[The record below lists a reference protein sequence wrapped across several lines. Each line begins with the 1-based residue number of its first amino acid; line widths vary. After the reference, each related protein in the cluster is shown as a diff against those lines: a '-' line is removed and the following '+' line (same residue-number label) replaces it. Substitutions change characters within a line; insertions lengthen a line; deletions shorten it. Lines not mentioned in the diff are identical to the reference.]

1 MVLPSLHPFH
11 QLLQSVGQAGLWIVF
26 PFVSEDIIDLLMMAN
41 ELVDGCYEWLN
52 RFRMVPLFYATLNL
66 QRQ

>member
-41 ELVDGCYEWLN
+41 ELVDGCYEW
-52 RFRMVPLFYATLNL
+52 
-66 QRQ
+66 